1 MTGLFPKITVATV
14 AFLSIIAFLAAYSTA
29 TPGEP
34 PFSAEYEKKWMSTVT
49 TALSFLFALAFIV
62 LGVAKIFN
70 LRSLEF
76 ATKGEMYQL
85 LVSLAIA
92 GFIFSGGLEWVLN
105 LMGGDKLYTEAKQFI
120 DETWTRAL
128 SIYVKTIVIR
138 GLANLLASVEVGGE
152 AGIVVAGISLGAH
165 PFSFLQP
172 IAAALNRIG
181 WFFIIALFSLKVHS
195 TLLWFG
201 HVVALKAL
209 LGPGVLLRAFR
220 VTRIAGAFLIGLA
233 VALYLVYPAIVVGI
247 YKASYDEGKAAL
259 AEETAEKIREDLE
272 GYKRDL
278 FALSWDIPSLLAK
291 IAAIPYALYT
301 LLLVFFDALM
311 AYVEELILLFMVLPL
326 ITIGV
331 LVATVYAITE
341 AFGGHSLVL
350 RRFINLGRMV

>member
-1 MTGLFPKITVATV
+1 MPSRFLKISAAAT
-14 AFLSIIAFLAAYSTA
+14 AFLVLFAVLAAYSA
-29 TPGEP
+29 AAPEEP
-34 PFSAEYEKKWMSTVT
+34 PFSEEYGREWMSGVAA
-49 TALSFLFALAFIV
+49 ALSFLFALAFIV

-76 ATKGEMYQL
+76 ATRGEMYQL

-105 LMGGDKLYTEAKQFI
+105 LVGGNKLYYEAKEFI

-152 AGIVVAGISLGAH
+152 VGIVVAGISIGAH

-172 IAAALNRIG
+172 IATALSRIG
-181 WFFIIALFSLKVHS
+181 WFFILALFSLKVHS

-209 LGPGVLLRAFR
+209 LGPGVLLRTFR

-233 VALYLVYPAIVVGI
+233 VALYLVFPAIVVGI
-247 YKASYDEGKAAL
+247 YNASYDESKADL
-259 AEETAEKIREDLE
+259 AEETAEKMREDLE
-272 GYKRDL
+272 AYKGDL
-278 FALSWDIPSLLAK
+278 FSLSWDLPSLLAK

-301 LLLVFFDALM
+301 LVLIFLEALM

-326 ITIGV
+326 ITMGV
-331 LVATVYAITE
+331 LVATVYAVTE
-341 AFGGHSLVL
+341 AFGGHSHVL